1 MSGLTDD
8 DLHLFNEGTHYRLY
22 QRLGAH
28 PGADGTRF
36 ALWAPNAERIEVLGD
51 WNYWQG
57 GDWLAPRGSSGL
69 WEGRA
74 AHAAPGHRYK
84 FRIHARGGEVLDKA
98 DPFAAAAENP
108 PATASI
114 IWTPQHAWRDAAWM
128 AGRAGGGRLD
138 APWSIYEVHLGS
150 WMREHGDHG
159 EPLGYRALGERLAEH
174 VGRLGFTH
182 VELMPVL
189 AHPFY
194 GSWGYQVTGYF
205 APTGRYGTPDDLM
218 AMIDTLHQAGIGV
231 IVDWVPAHFPTDA
244 HGLGRFDGTH
254 LFEHADP
261 RRGFH
266 PDWTSY
272 IFNYARHEVRAFL
285 VSSALCWLDR
295 YHVDALR
302 VDGVASML
310 YRDYS
315 RKDGEW
321 VPDVD
326 GSNHDRDAIGFLQQM
341 NRAVY
346 AAHPDVQTIAEE
358 STAWGGVSR
367 PPEHGGLG
375 FGMKWDLGWMHDTL
389 DYMRRDPVHRRWHH
403 EQLTFRSLYADN
415 ENFVLPLSHDEVVH
429 GKGSLYGKMPGDDWQ
444 RHANLRLLYGY
455 QWGLPGKKLL
465 FMGGE
470 LAVPGEWNHDGVLA
484 WGQAD
489 LPRPAGVLAWV
500 RDLNAIYRRYG
511 ALYRKDCTPGGLE
524 WLLAD
529 DREHSTLAWARWG
542 GPDDPP
548 VVIACN
554 FTPVPR
560 HGLRIGAPRA
570 GRWREVLSSDAELY
584 GGSGVGNLGA
594 VEASAEP
601 WHGRP
606 ASMTLTVPPLGCVYL
621 VHEPAEGAAP

>member
-1 MSGLTDD
+1 LSGLTDD

>member
-1 MSGLTDD
+1 
-8 DLHLFNEGTHYRLY
+8 
-22 QRLGAH
+22 
-28 PGADGTRF
+28 
-36 ALWAPNAERIEVLGD
+36 
-51 WNYWQG
+51 
-57 GDWLAPRGSSGL
+57 
-69 WEGRA
+69 
-74 AHAAPGHRYK
+74 
-84 FRIHARGGEVLDKA
+84 
-98 DPFAAAAENP
+98 
-108 PATASI
+108 
-114 IWTPQHAWRDAAWM
+114 
-128 AGRAGGGRLD
+128 
-138 APWSIYEVHLGS
+138 
-150 WMREHGDHG
+150 
-159 EPLGYRALGERLAEH
+159 
-174 VGRLGFTH
+174 
-182 VELMPVL
+182 MPVL

-218 AMIDTLHQAGIGV
+218 AMIDTLHQAGVGV

-285 VSSALCWLDR
+285 ISSALCWLDR

-389 DYMRRDPVHRRWHH
+389 DYLRRDPVHRRWHH

-429 GKGSLYGKMPGDDWQ
+429 GKGSLVGKMPGDDWQ

-470 LAVPGEWNHDGVLA
+470 LAVPAEWNHDGVLA
-484 WGQAD
+484 WD
-489 LPRPAGVLAWV
+489 LATQPLPAGVLAWV

-511 ALYRKDCTPGGLE
+511 ALHHKDCTPGGLE

-542 GPDDPP
+542 GPADAP

-560 HGLRIGAPRA
+560 HGMRIGAPRA
-570 GRWREVLSSDAELY
+570 GRWREVLSSDAEVY
-584 GGSGVGNLGA
+584 GGSGVGNLGE
-594 VEASAEP
+594 VIASAEP

-606 ASMTLTVPPLGCVYL
+606 ASLTLTVPPLGCVYL
-621 VHEPAEGAAP
+621 VHEDAAP